1 MTQFPSLE
9 DQLDLITK
17 GAAEIVPLEA
27 LKERIAKSIATGK
40 PMRIKAGFDPTAPD
54 LHLGHTVLL
63 RKLKHFQDLGHIV
76 IFLIGDG
83 TALIGDPTGR
93 DVTRK
98 ALTREEIAA
107 NAETYKEQVFKILDR
122 EKTEVR
128 YNSEWLDKLSYYDM
142 VKLMAQFTLS
152 QMLEREHFHQRFN
165 DEQPIALHE
174 LIYPIAQGY
183 DSVALEC
190 DVELGGTDQ
199 KFNLMRGRDLQKH
212 YGQPQQIVLMMPII
226 EGLDGVQKMSKSLG
240 NAIGVH
246 EPAGEM
252 YGKLM
257 SISDELMWRYWTLLT
272 DLRGS
277 EIAAM
282 QEEVRVGSLHPMQAK
297 KNLAWTIT
305 KGFHSEAEANGAA
318 EGWAKM
324 FQQRGVSEDVPVV
337 KIRLRDEGLLA
348 MKSADGGTLIA
359 TSDPELGTEIRLA
372 KLLTQAGLAASAG
385 EATRKLAEN
394 AVSVNGEK
402 LQAGKTVKTVSRE
415 FLGNAPVLRLGKKSV
430 RVEWVD

>member
-1 MTQFPSLE
+1 MAAPIIENMSNFLSLE

-27 LKERIAKSIATGK
+27 LKERITKSIASGV

-63 RKLKHFQDLGHIV
+63 RKLRHFQTLGHTV
-76 IFLIGDG
+76 IFLIGDS

-93 DVTRK
+93 NVTRK
-98 ALTREEIAA
+98 PLTREQISV

-128 YNSEWLDKLSYYDM
+128 YNSEWLDKLGYYDM
-142 VKLMAQFTLS
+142 VKLMAQFTVS
-152 QMLEREHFHQRFN
+152 QMLEREDFHKRF
-165 DEQPIALHE
+165 DEEQPIALHE

-212 YGQPQQIVLMMPII
+212 FGQPQQIVLMMPII
-226 EGLDGVQKMSKSLG
+226 EGLDGAQKMSKSLN
-240 NAIGVH
+240 NAIGVD

-257 SISDELMWRYWTLLT
+257 SISDELMWKYWTLLT

-277 EIAAM
+277 EIARM
-282 QEEVRVGSLHPMQAK
+282 QEEVREGALHPMQAK

-305 KGFHSEAEANGAA
+305 RDFHSQEEADAA
-318 EGWAKM
+318 GESWAKM

-337 KIRLRDEGLLA
+337 EISLRAEGLA
-348 MKSADGGTLIA
+348 VAGTDSLEGVG
-359 TSDPELGTEIRLA
+359 SGSEVRMA
-372 KLLTQAGLAASAG
+372 KLLQLAGLASSTG

-394 AVSVNGEK
+394 AVSVDGEK
-402 LQAGKTVKTVSRE
+402 FSGRALSNVRE
-415 FLGNAPVLRLGKKSV
+415 SDSTTLRLGKKSV
-430 RVEWVD
+430 RVKWMS